1 MFKII
6 GGIVFCGFASYGFGM
21 YLYHTHA
28 KQ

>member
-6 GGIVFCGFASYGFGM
+6 GGIVLCGFAFYGFGM